1 MYRKA
6 RVLRVRAS
14 VKMARIARKMSSSD
28 GPEQEAVRESQTPVF
43 CGDSDAHNFC
53 VGPEWQSDVAGEAFE
68 GARDRYA
75 SAEETETGKQMR
87 ASCM

>member
-1 MYRKA
+1 MYRKV
-6 RVLRVRAS
+6 RVPRARAS
-14 VKMARIARKMSSSD
+14 VRISSSD
-28 GPEQEAVRESQTPVF
+28 GLPEQEAVLESQMPVF

-53 VGPEWQSDVAGEAFE
+53 VRPEWQSDAAGEAFE
-68 GARDRYA
+68 GAKDRDA

>member
-1 MYRKA
+1 
-6 RVLRVRAS
+6 
-14 VKMARIARKMSSSD
+14 MSSSD
-28 GPEQEAVRESQTPVF
+28 GLPEQEAVRESQTPVF